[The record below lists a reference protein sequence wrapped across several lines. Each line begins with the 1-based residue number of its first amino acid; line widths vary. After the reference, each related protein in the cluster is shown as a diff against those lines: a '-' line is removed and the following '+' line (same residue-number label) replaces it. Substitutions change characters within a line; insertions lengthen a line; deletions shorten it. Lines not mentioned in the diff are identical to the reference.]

1 MRIKTQFLLTMIIFG
16 VTLAFIGVSLSTTV
30 RDMSRIDREED
41 IAVEISR
48 GASEL
53 AYLSGDYLLYREE
66 QQRLRWQREWAA
78 VYRDVE
84 RLEPKTAPERMLKNH
99 LETDLSRLKAV
110 FDDVSAPTMADAP
123 VPTND
128 SRFQLSWSRLAV
140 QRQTTAFDA
149 LKLSRELRSQ
159 KVFVSERN
167 VTLISV
173 TLALFAV
180 FFVTT
185 YAIFYRQTL
194 HALAQ
199 LRAGTRIV
207 GSGDLSYTI
216 PITKNDEIGE
226 LSRAF
231 NRMTNDLK
239 GVIIS
244 KSLLE
249 REVKERERVESD
261 LRETMQRVRE
271 LVQDRER
278 ELETTKLLLESAQ
291 ALTEWTDL
299 DHVLQGLADILL
311 AATDHTRVTVQMW
324 NEVRQEIQ
332 AIVVRGDDPR
342 YPMQGAIRLDELSR
356 PLREVLTSMRPAVI
370 DYDALDVKAGDV
382 TARIGSHLSF
392 AVPLVY
398 RQRLIG
404 LVRVDDPDER
414 REFTDREIALVQG
427 IAAQAAVAVE
437 NARHY
442 DEERKVADAL
452 RSIFQRPVPKI
463 PGIAVGIVGHYASQ
477 AGRVGGDFYDVFEI
491 EDEVV
496 ILVGDVAGKGL
507 AAVGLTERVS
517 SAVRAL
523 SYAGESLSPAH
534 LLARTNES
542 LLRQLTAGE
551 FITAILLTINPRT
564 GAYRIASAGHPTPMV
579 CGGDCQ
585 RIEIHNGTPLGVIE
599 CEYRD
604 ASGVLAPD
612 QVIVLYTDGV
622 TEARRESDFYGE
634 KRLMDA
640 LARQD
645 TVASEM
651 AEGLFID
658 VDEYARGQ
666 LADDLLILTLQLDP
680 TSAD

>member
-16 VTLAFIGVSLSTTV
+16 VTLAFIGVSFTTTV
-30 RDMSRIDREED
+30 RDMARIDREED

-48 GASEL
+48 GAAEL

-66 QQRLRWQREWAA
+66 QQRLRWQTEWAA
-78 VYRDVE
+78 VHKDVE
-84 RLEPKTAPERMLKNH
+84 SLDPINAQERMLKTH
-99 LETDLSRLKAV
+99 LETDLSRLKTV
-110 FDDVSAPTMADAP
+110 FDDVSAPTIVNAP
-123 VPTND
+123 VPITD
-128 SRFQLSWSRLAV
+128 SRFQVAWSRLAV
-140 QRQTTAFDA
+140 QRQTAASDA
-149 LKLSRELRSQ
+149 LKLSRELRNQ
-159 KVFVSERN
+159 KAFVSQRN
-167 VTLISV
+167 VTLVSV
-173 TLALFAV
+173 TLTLFAV

-194 HALAQ
+194 QALAQ

-207 GSGDLSYTI
+207 GSGDLSFTI

-231 NRMTNDLK
+231 NRMTTDLK

-249 REVKERERVESD
+249 REMKERERVEAD

-278 ELETTKLLLESAQ
+278 ELETTKLLLEAAQ

-311 AATDHTRVTVQMW
+311 ASTAHTRVTVQMW
-324 NEVRQEIQ
+324 DEVRREIQ
-332 AIVVRGDDPR
+332 SIVVRGDDERFPIQEAVR
-342 YPMQGAIRLDELSR
+342 MNELSH
-356 PLREVLTSMRPAVI
+356 PLREVIATMRPAVI
-370 DYDALDVKAGDV
+370 DYDALDPDQ
-382 TARIGSHLSF
+382 GSLTTPPGAHLSF

-404 LVRVDDPDER
+404 LVRVDDPGER
-414 REFTDREIALVQG
+414 REFTDREMALVQG
-427 IAAQAAVAVE
+427 IAAQAAVAVQ

-452 RSIFQRPVPKI
+452 RSIFQRPVPDI
-463 PGIAVGIVGHYASQ
+463 PGIAVGIVGNYASQ
-477 AGRVGGDFYDVFEI
+477 AGRVGGDFYDIFEI

-496 ILVGDVAGKGL
+496 VLVGDVAGKGL
-507 AAVGLTERVS
+507 AAVGLTERAAS
-517 SAVRAL
+517 TVRAL

-542 LLRQLTAGE
+542 LLRQLTPGE
-551 FITAILLTINPRT
+551 FITAILLTINPIT
-564 GAYRIASAGHPTPMV
+564 GAYRIASAGHPMPMV
-579 CGGDCQ
+579 CGHKCR
-585 RIEIHNGTPLGVIE
+585 RIEVHNGTPLGVVE
-599 CEYRD
+599 CDYLETT
-604 ASGVLAPD
+604 GILAPD
-612 QVIVLYTDGV
+612 EVIVLYTDGV

-634 KRLMDA
+634 KRLIDA
-640 LARQD
+640 LERQKP
-645 TVASEM
+645 AAAEM

-658 VDEYARGQ
+658 VDEYAHGQ
-666 LADDLLILTLQLDP
+666 LADDLLIMALQLDP
-680 TSAD
+680 ATAD